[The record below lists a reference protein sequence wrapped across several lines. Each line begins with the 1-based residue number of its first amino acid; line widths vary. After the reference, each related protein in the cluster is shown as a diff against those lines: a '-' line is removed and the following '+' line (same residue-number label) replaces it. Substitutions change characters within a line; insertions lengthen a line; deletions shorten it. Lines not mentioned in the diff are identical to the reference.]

1 MFKYSRNGNNG
12 KPEPAWASAFVRIV
26 GAPGA
31 LTVCVY
37 YILIAFVDKC
47 ILL

>member
-12 KPEPAWASAFVRIV
+12 KPEPTWAPAFVRIV

-31 LTVCVY
+31 WVVCVY
-37 YILIAFVDKC
+37 YILMALVDKF